1 MKKIILLTMLLS
13 SQLSFAE
20 ECAST
25 IGGLRNLIGNPAATI
40 NWTENARKNP
50 LDLRLSQGSGV
61 INLKLSKNG
70 ESWADITGVVCK
82 LGQDSYVARV
92 STLTWGSAA
101 PGMAKMAKLKELKI
115 KLPYQTMLKVS
126 ASIFSFEFRPM

>member
-1 MKKIILLTMLLS
+1 MKKIILLALILS
-13 SQLSFAE
+13 SQVSFAE

-25 IGGLRNLIGNPAATI
+25 ISGLRDLIGNPAGPI
-40 NWTENARKNP
+40 NWTETAKKNP

-61 INLKLSKNG
+61 INLKLSKSG
-70 ESWADITGVVCK
+70 QSWADITGVVCK

-92 STLTWGSAA
+92 STLTWGPAA
-101 PGMAKMAKLKELKI
+101 PGMAKMAILKELKI